1 MRRCATILLV
11 LSLLIAA
18 EPPVPRPEMKPL
30 PKDVKPFEYVP
41 ANVPF
46 YPKSDRWGVVGENI
60 KKMQKPLDS
69 AESMKHI
76 TTPKEF
82 DLKLFVDETK
92 LGGGKPIA
100 MNWDER
106 GRLWVALT
114 TDYPNNKQPEGEGH
128 DRIVI
133 CEDTKGDG
141 VCDKVTTFADKLSI
155 PTSLLRYKDGVIVTQ
170 APHTLFLRDT
180 KGTGVCDKREI
191 LFTGWGVQDT
201 HAGPSN
207 LHYGF
212 DNWIYG
218 MVGYSGFRGT
228 VGGEQHRFSQGFFR
242 FKLEANPA
250 TEKANPAREG
260 GGDASVSV
268 TKLEFL
274 RSVSNNAWGVGFS
287 EEGHLFGSTANGCPS
302 VYMPIPNRYYEA
314 VKGWSPSV
322 LRNIAPDNHFE
333 PITDKVRQVDFHGGF
348 TAAAGSAIYTART
361 YPKEY
366 WNRIQFVCEPTG
378 HLVAMFRLTPEG
390 SDFKASY
397 WGNLF
402 ASDDEWCAPIAAE
415 VGPDGNVWVID
426 WYNFIVQHN
435 PTPPG
440 FRTGRGAAY
449 ETELRDKKFG
459 RIYRVVPKDAK
470 PFAALRL
477 DSAKPEQLVE
487 TLKNE
492 NLFWRLTAQR
502 LLLDSGE
509 IKGSVLAALWKL
521 TELDLRHDVLPSL
534 ARAHVI
540 SVLAERSETGGRY
553 WLGVLASIAER
564 DPSVAARRRAVQIL
578 ASKQDRNVP
587 ADLLHAMDDSDE
599 QVRIAAFL
607 AFAELSDVPERY
619 EVGNRLV
626 EVALGLVNRRS
637 DRWLT
642 EAFIAAAARNDAEF
656 LAACSSHRPVDP
668 SARWW
673 EMLGTIAEHHA
684 RSGKL
689 FPRVIQAVLDG
700 DPASAE
706 VILARW
712 AKVWP
717 KDGTA
722 KLPREVEEAIEKAFP
737 RLTASGR
744 GSLLYLA
751 ANWGS
756 SALAGRAAEIAKTM
770 IVTATDKKQS
780 DESRIAAV
788 KQLAAIAPLSGE
800 TADRLLAIITP
811 QSSPLL
817 NETIVEALG
826 SSTASALAVVKRLNS
841 WSPATRAAAIRT
853 LLGRVESTRVL
864 LDALDKGEV
873 LIGELALD
881 QREALARH
889 TDRAIARRAQ
899 TILARGGG
907 LPNPDRQKVVDEY
920 LTVTKKTGD
929 AELGKVIFKN
939 NCAKCHRHNG
949 EGAQIGP
956 DLSGVAVHTKEHLL
970 IDILDPS
977 RSVEGNFRVYRVEM
991 KDGRSLNGLLAS
1003 ETKTTIELIDAEAK
1017 KNVLQRSEIDELQ
1030 VSNKSL
1036 MPEGFEKTLKSDD
1049 LVNLLAFLTK
1059 RGKYLPLPLDK
1070 VATVVTTKGMFNSEE
1085 AMAERLI
1092 FRDWSPKTV
1101 DGVPFILVD
1110 PQGTQSKNAIMLN
1123 GPTGKIPPT
1132 MPKSVKLPCN
1142 APAKAIHF
1150 LGGIGGWSYPATAK
1164 GSVSAVVRLH
1174 YADGQIEDHDLINGE
1189 HFADYIRR
1197 VEVPKSKFAFAV
1209 RGQQVRYF
1217 AIEPKRAEPIKEIEL
1232 RKGSD
1237 DSAPVFMAV
1246 TIEGK

>member
-1 MRRCATILLV
+1 MSRRTILL
-11 LSLLIAA
+11 LLPFVIAA
-18 EPPVPRPEMKPL
+18 EPPKPEMKPL

-46 YPKSDRWGVVGENI
+46 YPKSDRWGVTGENI
-60 KKMQKPLDS
+60 KKMQKPLDA

-82 DLKLFVDETK
+82 DLRLFVDETK
-92 LGGGKPIA
+92 LGGGKPIC

-114 TDYPNNKQPEGEGH
+114 VDYPNNKQPEGEGH

-133 CEDTKGDG
+133 CEDTDGDG
-141 VCDKVTTFADKLSI
+141 VCDKVTTFADKLTI
-155 PTSLLRYKDGVIVTQ
+155 PTSILRYRDGVLVTQ

-228 VGGEQHRFSQGFFR
+228 VGGETHRFSQGFFR
-242 FKLEANPA
+242 FKIEND
-250 TEKANPAREG
+250 K
-260 GGDASVSV
+260 VS
-268 TKLEFL
+268 KLEFV

-333 PITDKVRQVDFHGGF
+333 PITDKVRQVDWHGGF
-348 TAAAGSAIYTART
+348 TAAAGSAIYTARA

-366 WNRIQFVCEPTG
+366 WNRVQFVCEPTG
-378 HLVAMFRLTPEG
+378 HLVAMFRLTPDG

-440 FRTGRGAAY
+440 FRTGRGNAY
-449 ETELRDKKFG
+449 ETDLRDKQHG

-470 PFAALRL
+470 PLAALRL
-477 DSAKPEQLVE
+477 DGAKPEQLVE
-487 TLKNE
+487 TLKND
-492 NLFWRLTAQR
+492 NLFWRLAAQR
-502 LLLDSGE
+502 MLVERANKSIQNEVEMLVHGQKTDTNRFDPGVVHGLWTLHGLNLLAQKERRNWAFASIPTQHGSPASRRAATMVLPRCEEAAHEIVRSGLLTDPDPD
-509 IKGSVLAALWKL
+509 VRLAAL
-521 TELDLRHDVLPSL
+521 L
-534 ARAHVI
+534 A
-540 SVLAERSETGGRY
+540 
-553 WLGVLASIAER
+553 IAEMPR
-564 DPSVAARRRAVQIL
+564 EREAAQ
-578 ASKQDRNVP
+578 
-587 ADLLHAMDDSDE
+587 
-599 QVRIAAFL
+599 
-607 AFAELSDVPERY
+607 ELVK
-619 EVGNRLV
+619 
-626 EVALGLVNRRS
+626 ALTDTANLR
-637 DRWLT
+637 DRWIRD
-642 EAFIAAAARNDAEF
+642 AFIAAAVSAEPGRFPVLVEAAF
-656 LAACSSHRPVDP
+656 LQKALPNGA
-668 SARWW
+668 
-673 EMLGTIAEHHA
+673 LTIIGSVAEHYG
-684 RSGKL
+684 RM
-689 FPRVIQAVLDG
+689 G
-700 DPASAE
+700 DAP
-706 VILARW
+706 
-712 AKVWP
+712 
-717 KDGTA
+717 
-722 KLPREVEEAIEKAFP
+722 LP
-737 RLTASGR
+737 L
-744 GSLLYLA
+744 
-751 ANWGS
+751 W
-756 SALAGRAAEIAKTM
+756 SALADTDRSTAEAILAGLAKAWSKSPSEKLTGEIEDAMLRLLPRLAPAGKGHLMKIAIAWGSKKFAEQAGEITKSLFTTIADETVAESARVNAARQFAELAVSDIA
-770 IVTATDKKQS
+770 TATK
-780 DESRIAAV
+780 
-788 KQLAAIAPLSGE
+788 
-800 TADRLLAIITP
+800 LLDFITP
-811 QSSPLL
+811 RSPP
-817 NETIVEALG
+817 ALG
-826 SSTASALAVVKRLNS
+826 EAILDGLGGGPVASVIVKRLNS

-873 LIGELALD
+873 PIGELALD
-881 QREALARH
+881 QREALTRH

-899 TILARGGG
+899 AILARGGG
-907 LPNPDRQKVVDEY
+907 LPNPDRQKVLDEY
-920 LTVTKKTGD
+920 LPLTKKSGD
-929 AELGKVIFKN
+929 AALGQVIFKS

-970 IDILDPS
+970 VDILDPS
-977 RSVEGNFRVYRVEM
+977 RNVEGNFRVYRVEM

-1003 ETKTTIELIDAEAK
+1003 ETKTTVELIDAETK
-1017 KNVLQRSEIDELQ
+1017 KYVLQRSEIDELQ

-1036 MPEGFEKTLKSDD
+1036 MPEGFEKMLKPDD
-1049 LVNLLAFLTK
+1049 FVNLLEFLTK

-1070 VATVVTTKGMFNSEE
+1070 VATIVTTKGMFNSED
-1085 AMAERLI
+1085 ATAERLI

-1101 DGVPFILVD
+1101 DGVPFVLVD
-1110 PQGTQSKNAIMLN
+1110 PQGSQIKNAILLN

-1142 APAKAIHF
+1142 TPAKAIHF
-1150 LGGIGGWSYPATAK
+1150 LGGVGGWSYPATQK
-1164 GSVSAVVRLH
+1164 GTVSAVVRLH

-1217 AIEPKRAEPIKEIEL
+1217 AIEPKRAEPIREIEL
-1232 RKGSD
+1232 RKGPD
-1237 DSAPVFMAV
+1237 DTAPVFLAV
-1246 TIEGK
+1246 TVEGR